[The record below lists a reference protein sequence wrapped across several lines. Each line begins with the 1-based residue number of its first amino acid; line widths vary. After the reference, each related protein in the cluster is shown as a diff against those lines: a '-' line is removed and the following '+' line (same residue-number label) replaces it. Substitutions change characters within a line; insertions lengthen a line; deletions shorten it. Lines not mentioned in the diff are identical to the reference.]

1 MTSLSLWLKWSL
13 RDLRQRWLQ
22 VVAIAMVIS
31 LGTGAYCGLGSNTR
45 WRLQSFDQSFAMLN
59 MYDLKMKLSP
69 GSYLDA
75 GELAQVVNAIED
87 VQDSEMRLILPT
99 FVDASLRQAPGPLA
113 QGQRAQDAAT
123 SDRTVMVSGRIVG
136 VDVSAGGPTISGI
149 HVTGGRALRASDSG
163 ELVCIVEHSFADY
176 YDLEPGDRKIRV
188 RGGLSLDP
196 VGIGMSPEHFIVM
209 TEQGGMIAQ
218 ASFAAL
224 FLPLESA
231 QEMAGLPGM
240 VNDVL
245 LLVADGVEVEAV
257 EQMLQEAMAK
267 AFPEVGVTFE
277 EKSENEVYAF
287 MYEDVPGDQAMFD
300 IFAFLLLAG
309 AAFGTFTLV
318 SRMVEAQRREIGINM
333 ALGVEP
339 SIIARRYIF
348 FAGAQVA
355 LLGMLF
361 GLAAGAILSHAYG
374 NLLREW
380 MPMPYFETP
389 FQATIF
395 LRGALLGIAI
405 PLLAA
410 IYPIWRAVRVTP
422 VEAIQAGYLAAK
434 SGGLAPL
441 LAHFHLP
448 GSSFTKFPFR
458 NISRNPRRTLL
469 TVLGITMAVILLV
482 ATIGMLD
489 SMTATLDAG
498 REEHLK
504 GAPDRMLVTLDSFY
518 PVELLPLSGDDL
530 GPRISKAEP
539 LVTLPGAIN
548 NRDGEAIDVMVQ
560 LMDLDNDLW
569 APTILRGDERAE
581 GPGVVIAEKAARD
594 LGVDVGDT
602 VTLEHP
608 YRESLFAYRLQ
619 ESQVRVVGIHADVLR
634 LYLYMDIED
643 AAVMNLDGLA
653 NSLQISPAAGIEE
666 EEIRKQLSQMQ
677 GVASVQSVSALVD
690 TYAELIELFVGVFG
704 IGQYVAILLAF
715 LIAFNTT
722 SINVDERRRE
732 LATMFAFGTRV
743 RTTIRMAVIENLATG
758 VLSTIVGLGL
768 GWVVLSQLLGRQVEQ
783 TVPEIGLLIQV
794 APSTLVL
801 VACFGVLLVALTPIF
816 TIRKITRMDIPSTLR
831 VVE

>member
-22 VVAIAMVIS
+22 VVAIAMVIA
-31 LGTGAYCGLGSNTR
+31 LGTGAYCGLGSNTH
-45 WRLQSFDQSFAMLN
+45 WRLQLLDESYAMLN
-59 MYDLKMKLSP
+59 MYDLKMALTP
-69 GSYLDA
+69 GSTLDA
-75 GELAQVVNAIED
+75 AELAQVVDTIEG
-87 VQDSEMRLILPT
+87 VQESEMRLILPT
-99 FVDASLRQAPGPLA
+99 FVDASTP
-113 QGQRAQDAAT
+113 
-123 SDRTVMVSGRIVG
+123 DRTVMVSGRIVG
-136 VDVSAGGPTISGI
+136 VDVSSGGPTINGI

-163 ELVCIVEHSFADY
+163 ELVCIVEHNFAAY

-209 TEQGGMIAQ
+209 TEQGGMMAQ
-218 ASFAAL
+218 SSFATL
-224 FLPLESA
+224 FLPLESV

-245 LLVADGVEVEAV
+245 LAFADGVEVEAV

-267 AFPEVGVTFE
+267 AFPEVGVTVE

-339 SIIARRYIF
+339 GLIARRYIF

-361 GLAAGAILSHAYG
+361 GLAAGAILSRAYG

-389 FQATIF
+389 FQVPIF

-434 SGGLAPL
+434 GGGLAPV
-441 LAHFHLP
+441 LARFHLP

-518 PVELLPLSGDDL
+518 PVALLPLSGDAL

-539 LVTLPGAIN
+539 LVTLPGAIS
-548 NRDGEAIDVMVQ
+548 NRDGKAINVMVQ

-569 APTILRGDERAE
+569 APTILRGDERAEGQRPEPAE

-608 YRESLFAYRLQ
+608 YRETMFAYRLQ

-743 RTTIRMAVIENLATG
+743 RTTIRMAVIENLVVGILGTILG
-758 VLSTIVGLGL
+758 VGL
-768 GWVVLSQLLGRQVEQ
+768 GWVVLNQFLGMRMEE
-783 TVPEIGLLIQV
+783 TVQEIGLLIQV

-801 VACFGVLLVALTPIF
+801 VACFGVLLVALTPVF
-816 TIRKITRMDIPSTLR
+816 TIRRITRMDIPSTLR

>member
-1 MTSLSLWLKWSL
+1 MTSLSLWLRWSL

-22 VVAIAMVIS
+22 VVAIAIVIA
-31 LGTGAYCGLGSNTR
+31 LGAGAYCGLGSNPT
-45 WRLQSFDQSFAMLN
+45 WRLQSLDQSYAMLN
-59 MYDLKMKLSP
+59 MYDLKMELSP

-75 GELAQVVNAIED
+75 DELAQVVKAIGG

-99 FVDASLRQAPGPLA
+99 FVDASLRQVHPERSQSA
-113 QGQRAQDAAT
+113 QGAAT
-123 SDRTVMVSGRIVG
+123 PERTIMVSGRIIG
-136 VDVSAGGPTISGI
+136 VDVSSGGPAVNGI
-149 HVTGGRALRASDSG
+149 HITGGRALRASDSG
-163 ELVCIVEHSFADY
+163 EPACIVEHNFADY
-176 YDLEPGDRKIRV
+176 YDLEPGDREIRV
-188 RGGLSLDP
+188 RGGLYLDP
-196 VGIGMSPEHFIVM
+196 VGVGMSPEYFMVM
-209 TEQGGMIAQ
+209 TEEGGMMAQ
-218 ASFAAL
+218 ADFAAL
-224 FLPLESA
+224 FLPLETA
-231 QEMAGLPGM
+231 QKMAGQPGA

-245 LLVADGVEVEAV
+245 ITLADGVEVEAV
-257 EQMLQEAMAK
+257 EHKLQEAMTK

-277 EKSENEVYAF
+277 EKSENEVYSF
-287 MYEDVPGDQAMFD
+287 TYEDIPGDQAMFN
-300 IFAFLLLAG
+300 IFAYLLLAG

-339 SIIARRYIF
+339 GVIARRYL
-348 FAGAQVA
+348 FAGAQIA
-355 LLGMLF
+355 LLGALF

-389 FQATIF
+389 FQVAIF

-410 IYPIWRAVRVTP
+410 IYPIWRAVRIMP
-422 VEAIQAGYLAAK
+422 VEAIQTGYLVAK
-434 SGGLAPL
+434 GGGLAPT

-448 GSSFTKFPFR
+448 GSSITKFPFR
-458 NISRNPRRTLL
+458 NLSRNPRRTLL
-469 TVLGITMAVILLV
+469 TILGITIAVILLV
-482 ATIGMLD
+482 ATIGMRD

-504 GAPDRMLVTLDSFY
+504 GAPDKMLVALDNFY
-518 PVELLPLSGDDL
+518 PVALLPISGDDL
-530 GPRISKAEP
+530 NPRISKAEP
-539 LVTLPGAIN
+539 ILTLPGSV
-548 NRDGEAIDVMVQ
+548 RSQEGEAFDVIIQ

-569 APTILRGDERAE
+569 TPTLLRGGKRTKE
-581 GPGVVIAEKAARD
+581 PGVIISEKAARD

-608 YRESLFAYRLQ
+608 YRESLFAYRMQ
-619 ESQVRVVGIHADVLR
+619 ESEVQVAGIHADVLR
-634 LYLYMDIED
+634 LYLYMDSED
-643 AAVMNLDGLA
+643 AAVMNLDGWV
-653 NSLQISPAAGIEE
+653 NSLQISPAAGVEE
-666 EEIRKQLSQMQ
+666 EEIRKELSQMQ
-677 GVASVQSVSALVD
+677 GVASVRSVSALVD
-690 TYAELIELFVGVFG
+690 TYAELIELFVGVFA

-743 RTTIRMAVIENLATG
+743 RTATRMVVVENLVVG
-758 VLSTIVGLGL
+758 LLSTIVGIGL
-768 GWVVLSQLLGRQVEQ
+768 GWVVLSQLLGGQIER
-783 TVPEIGLLIQV
+783 TVPEIGLLIHV

-801 VACFGVLLVALTPIF
+801 VACFGVLLVALTPVF
-816 TIRKITRMDIPSTLR
+816 TVRKLTQMDIPSTLR